1 MQFSKKDLFTVP
13 NILTYIRLICVPIFI
28 GVMIAYCI
36 DKTATQYLWAAFGLF
51 VFASATDIAD
61 GYIARRFNLISD
73 IGKVLD
79 PVADKL
85 LQGFA
90 ILMLGIAGNVHWAFV
105 AIIVAKEI
113 FIGVTSKYFMRA
125 SKRQVEQMANKWG
138 KYAALTVFIGLF
150 FAFLVPFHKVIEIG
164 DLVIFCIGSV
174 LAIAAATQY
183 TVIYCKQLAQVRK
196 SGILEVLDKN
206 GEPLDGRNI
215 AVVRAEYG
223 LKDYHNK
230 SVMVDVVAKEQE
242 NADRA
247 SSDVATEE
255 NNDVKDAMKD
265 AEDAMKDAEDAMKDV
280 EDAMK
285 DVEDAKKEDGEN
297 K

>member
-1 MQFSKKDLFTVP
+1 MQFSKKDAFTVP
-13 NILTYIRLICVPIFI
+13 NILTYIRLLCVPVFI
-28 GVMIAYCI
+28 GMMIAYCV
-36 DKTATQYLWAAFGLF
+36 DKSATEYLWAAFGLF

-90 ILMLGIAGNVHWAFV
+90 ILMLGISGNVYWAFV

-150 FAFLVPFHKVIEIG
+150 FAFLVPFSKVIEIA
-164 DLVIFCIGSV
+164 DLVILCIGSV
-174 LAIAAATQY
+174 LAVAAATQY
-183 TVIYCKQLAQVRK
+183 TVIYCKQLSQVRK

-206 GEPLDGRNI
+206 GNPVDGRNI

-223 LKDYHNK
+223 LRDYRNK

-242 NADRA
+242 DGEKKDGEKENSGTQ
-247 SSDVATEE
+247 SSDG
-255 NNDVKDAMKD
+255 D
-265 AEDAMKDAEDAMKDV
+265 AE
-280 EDAMK
+280 
-285 DVEDAKKEDGEN
+285 
-297 K
+297 

>member
-13 NILTYIRLICVPIFI
+13 NVLTYIRLLCVPVFI
-28 GVMIAYCI
+28 GMMIAYCV

-61 GYIARRFNLISD
+61 GYIARHFNMISD

-90 ILMLGIAGNVHWAFV
+90 VLMLGIAGNVHWAFV
-105 AIIVAKEI
+105 VIIVAKEI

-150 FAFLVPFHKVIEIG
+150 FAFLVPFHKAIAIA

-174 LAIAAATQY
+174 MAIIAATQY
-183 TVIYCKQLAQVRK
+183 TVVYCKQLSQVRK
-196 SGILEVLDKN
+196 SGILNVLDKN
-206 GEPLDGRNI
+206 GNPLDGRNI

-223 LKDYHNK
+223 LKDYRNK

-242 NADRA
+242 DAAETADEEKSTDNAQADDGA
-247 SSDVATEE
+247 EAK
-255 NNDVKDAMKD
+255 NNTDLKGGD
-265 AEDAMKDAEDAMKDV
+265 
-280 EDAMK
+280 
-285 DVEDAKKEDGEN
+285 KE
-297 K
+297 

>member
-1 MQFSKKDLFTVP
+1 MPCAIMHKYNKLSENIMQFSKKDLITVP
-13 NILTYIRLICVPIFI
+13 NILTYIRLLCVPVFI
-28 GVMIAYCI
+28 GVMIAYCL
-36 DKTATQYLWAAFGLF
+36 DKTATEFLWAAFGLF

-90 ILMLGIAGNVHWAFV
+90 VLMLGIAGNVHWAFV

-113 FIGVTSKYFMRA
+113 FIGVTSKYLMRA

-150 FAFLVPFHKVIEIG
+150 FAFLVPFHKVIEIA
-164 DLVIFCIGSV
+164 DLVLFIIGSV
-174 LAIAAATQY
+174 LAVAAATQY
-183 TVIYCKQLAQVRK
+183 TVIYCKQLKKVRK

-206 GEPLDGRNI
+206 GNPLDGRNI

-223 LKDYHNK
+223 LKDYRNK
-230 SVMVDVVAKEQE
+230 SVMMDVVAKEQE
-242 NADRA
+242 DG
-247 SSDVATEE
+247 SSLKDGNEPEE
-255 NNDVKDAMKD
+255 IKTD
-265 AEDAMKDAEDAMKDV
+265 AEKDEVDSC
-280 EDAMK
+280 
-285 DVEDAKKEDGEN
+285 DGEN

>member
-13 NILTYIRLICVPIFI
+13 NILTYIRLICVPVFI
-28 GVMIAYCI
+28 GMMIAYCV
-36 DKTATQYLWAAFGLF
+36 DKTATEYLWAAFGLF

-61 GYIARRFNLISD
+61 GFIARRFNLISD

-90 ILMLGIAGNVHWAFV
+90 ILMLGIAGNVNWAFV

-150 FAFLVPFHKVIEIG
+150 FAFLVPFSKVIEIA
-164 DLVIFCIGSV
+164 DIVILSIGSL
-174 LAIAAATQY
+174 LAVIAATQY
-183 TVIYCKQLAQVRK
+183 TVIYCKQLSQVRK
-196 SGILEVLDKN
+196 SGILDVLDEN
-206 GEPLDGRNI
+206 GNPLDGRDI

-223 LKDYHNK
+223 LKDYHNR

-242 NADRA
+242 NGVEAGADGA
-247 SSDVATEE
+247 DAGNVADGEE
-255 NNDVKDAMKD
+255 NAQSQVPEAKPDDG
-265 AEDAMKDAEDAMKDV
+265 E
-280 EDAMK
+280 
-285 DVEDAKKEDGEN
+285 KKE
-297 K
+297 

>member
-13 NILTYIRLICVPIFI
+13 NVLTYIRLLCVPVFI
-28 GVMIAYCI
+28 GMMIAYCV

-61 GYIARRFNLISD
+61 GYIARHFNMISD

-90 ILMLGIAGNVHWAFV
+90 VLMLGIAGNVHWAFV
-105 AIIVAKEI
+105 VIIVAKEI

-150 FAFLVPFHKVIEIG
+150 FAFLVPFHKAIAIA

-174 LAIAAATQY
+174 MAIIAATQY
-183 TVIYCKQLAQVRK
+183 TVVYCKQLSQVRK
-196 SGILEVLDKN
+196 SGILNVLDKN
-206 GEPLDGRNI
+206 GNPLDGRNI

-223 LKDYHNK
+223 LKDYRNK

-242 NADRA
+242 DAAETADEEKSTDNAPADDGA
-247 SSDVATEE
+247 EAK
-255 NNDVKDAMKD
+255 NNTDLKGGD
-265 AEDAMKDAEDAMKDV
+265 
-280 EDAMK
+280 
-285 DVEDAKKEDGEN
+285 KE
-297 K
+297 

>member
-1 MQFSKKDLFTVP
+1 MQFSKKDAFTVP
-13 NILTYIRLICVPIFI
+13 NVLTYIRLLCVPVFI
-28 GVMIAYCI
+28 GMMIAYCV
-36 DKTATQYLWAAFGLF
+36 DKTATEYLWAAFGLF

-61 GYIARRFNLISD
+61 GYIARRFNMISD

-90 ILMLGIAGNVHWAFV
+90 VLMLGISGNVHWAFV
-105 AIIVAKEI
+105 VIIVAKEI

-150 FAFLVPFHKVIEIG
+150 FAFLVPFHKVIAIM

-174 LAIAAATQY
+174 MAVIAATQY
-183 TVIYCKQLAQVRK
+183 TVIYSKQLSQVRK

-206 GEPLDGRNI
+206 GNPLDGRNI
-215 AVVRAEYG
+215 SVVRAEYG
-223 LKDYHNK
+223 LKDYRNK
-230 SVMVDVVAKEQE
+230 SVMVDVISKEQE
-242 NADRA
+242 GGVSEEASEEVGKETASDGQDADTA
-247 SSDVATEE
+247 EDK
-255 NNDVKDAMKD
+255 KDAKGGD
-265 AEDAMKDAEDAMKDV
+265 
-280 EDAMK
+280 
-285 DVEDAKKEDGEN
+285 KE
-297 K
+297 

>member
-1 MQFSKKDLFTVP
+1 MQFSKKDAFTVP
-13 NILTYIRLICVPIFI
+13 NVLTYIRLLCVPVFI
-28 GVMIAYCI
+28 GMMIAYCV
-36 DKTATQYLWAAFGLF
+36 DKTATEYLWAAFGLF

-61 GYIARRFNLISD
+61 GYIARRFNMISD

-90 ILMLGIAGNVHWAFV
+90 VLMLGISGNVHWAFV
-105 AIIVAKEI
+105 VIIVAKEI

-150 FAFLVPFHKVIEIG
+150 FAFLVPFHKVIAIM

-174 LAIAAATQY
+174 MAVIAATQY
-183 TVIYCKQLAQVRK
+183 TVIYCKQLSQVRK

-206 GEPLDGRNI
+206 GNPLDGRNI
-215 AVVRAEYG
+215 SVVRAEYG
-223 LKDYHNK
+223 LKDYRNK
-230 SVMVDVVAKEQE
+230 SVMVDVISKEQE
-242 NADRA
+242 SGVSEEA
-247 SSDVATEE
+247 SEEVGKETASDG
-255 NNDVKDAMKD
+255 KDADTAEDKKD
-265 AEDAMKDAEDAMKDV
+265 AKGGD
-280 EDAMK
+280 
-285 DVEDAKKEDGEN
+285 KE
-297 K
+297 

>member
-1 MQFSKKDLFTVP
+1 MQFSKKDAFTVP
-13 NILTYIRLICVPIFI
+13 NVLTYIRLLCVPVFI
-28 GVMIAYCI
+28 GMMIAYCV
-36 DKTATQYLWAAFGLF
+36 DKTATEYLWAAFGLF

-61 GYIARRFNLISD
+61 GYIARRFNMISD

-90 ILMLGIAGNVHWAFV
+90 VLMLGISGNVHWAFV
-105 AIIVAKEI
+105 VIIVAKEI

-150 FAFLVPFHKVIEIG
+150 FAFLVPFHKVIAIM

-174 LAIAAATQY
+174 MAVIAATQY
-183 TVIYCKQLAQVRK
+183 TVIYCKQLSQVRK

-206 GEPLDGRNI
+206 GNPLDGRNI
-215 AVVRAEYG
+215 SVVRAEYG
-223 LKDYHNK
+223 LKDYRNK
-230 SVMVDVVAKEQE
+230 SVMVDVISKEQE
-242 NADRA
+242 GSVSEEASEEVGKETASDGKDADTA
-247 SSDVATEE
+247 EDKK
-255 NNDVKDAMKD
+255 DVKGGD
-265 AEDAMKDAEDAMKDV
+265 
-280 EDAMK
+280 
-285 DVEDAKKEDGEN
+285 KE
-297 K
+297 

>member
-1 MQFSKKDLFTVP
+1 MQFSKKDAFTVP
-13 NILTYIRLICVPIFI
+13 NVLTYIRLLCVPVFI
-28 GVMIAYCI
+28 GMMIAYCV
-36 DKTATQYLWAAFGLF
+36 DKTATEYLWAAFGLF

-61 GYIARRFNLISD
+61 GYIARRFNMISD

-90 ILMLGIAGNVHWAFV
+90 VLMLGISGNVHWAFV
-105 AIIVAKEI
+105 VIIVAKEI

-150 FAFLVPFHKVIEIG
+150 FAFLVPFNKVIAIM

-174 LAIAAATQY
+174 MAVIAATQY
-183 TVIYCKQLAQVRK
+183 TVIYSKQLSQVRK

-206 GEPLDGRNI
+206 GNPLDGRNI
-215 AVVRAEYG
+215 SVVRAEYG
-223 LKDYHNK
+223 LKDYRNK
-230 SVMVDVVAKEQE
+230 SVMVDVISKEQE
-242 NADRA
+242 GGVSEEA
-247 SSDVATEE
+247 SKEVGKETASDG
-255 NNDVKDAMKD
+255 KDADTAEDKKD
-265 AEDAMKDAEDAMKDV
+265 AKGGD
-280 EDAMK
+280 
-285 DVEDAKKEDGEN
+285 KE
-297 K
+297 

>member
-1 MQFSKKDLFTVP
+1 MQFSKKDAFTVP
-13 NILTYIRLICVPIFI
+13 NVLTYIRLLCVPVFI
-28 GVMIAYCI
+28 GMMIAYCV
-36 DKTATQYLWAAFGLF
+36 DKTATEYLWAAFGLF

-61 GYIARRFNLISD
+61 GYIARRFNMISD

-90 ILMLGIAGNVHWAFV
+90 VLMLGISGNVHWAFV
-105 AIIVAKEI
+105 VIIVAKEI

-150 FAFLVPFHKVIEIG
+150 FAFLVPFHKVIAIM

-174 LAIAAATQY
+174 MAVIAATQY
-183 TVIYCKQLAQVRK
+183 TVIYCKQLSQVRK

-206 GEPLDGRNI
+206 GNPLDGRNI
-215 AVVRAEYG
+215 SVVRAEYG
-223 LKDYHNK
+223 LKDYRNK
-230 SVMVDVVAKEQE
+230 SVMVDVIAKEQE
-242 NADRA
+242 DGV
-247 SSDVATEE
+247 SEEATEE
-255 NNDVKDAMKD
+255 VGKETASDCKDAD
-265 AEDAMKDAEDAMKDV
+265 TAEDKKH
-280 EDAMK
+280 
-285 DVEDAKKEDGEN
+285 AKGGDKE
-297 K
+297 

>member
-1 MQFSKKDLFTVP
+1 MQFSKKDAFTVP
-13 NILTYIRLICVPIFI
+13 NVLTYIRLLCVPVFI
-28 GVMIAYCI
+28 GMMIAYCV
-36 DKTATQYLWAAFGLF
+36 DKTATEYLWAAFGLF

-61 GYIARRFNLISD
+61 GYIARRFNMISD

-90 ILMLGIAGNVHWAFV
+90 VLMLGISGNVHWAFV
-105 AIIVAKEI
+105 VIIVAKEI

-150 FAFLVPFHKVIEIG
+150 FAFLVPFHKVIAIM

-174 LAIAAATQY
+174 MALIAATQY
-183 TVIYCKQLAQVRK
+183 TVIYCKQLSQVRK

-206 GEPLDGRNI
+206 GNPLDGRNI
-215 AVVRAEYG
+215 SVVRAEYG
-223 LKDYHNK
+223 LKDYRNK
-230 SVMVDVVAKEQE
+230 SVMVDVISKEQE
-242 NADRA
+242 GGVSEEA
-247 SSDVATEE
+247 SEEVGKETASDG
-255 NNDVKDAMKD
+255 KDAD
-265 AEDAMKDAEDAMKDV
+265 TAED
-280 EDAMK
+280 
-285 DVEDAKKEDGEN
+285 KKHVKGGDKE
-297 K
+297 

>member
-13 NILTYIRLICVPIFI
+13 NVLTYIRLLCVPVFI
-28 GVMIAYCI
+28 GMMIAYCV

-61 GYIARRFNLISD
+61 GYIARHFNMISD

-90 ILMLGIAGNVHWAFV
+90 ILMLGISGNVHWAFV
-105 AIIVAKEI
+105 VIIVAKEI

-150 FAFLVPFHKVIEIG
+150 FAFLVPFHKVIEIM

-174 LAIAAATQY
+174 MAIIAATQY
-183 TVIYCKQLAQVRK
+183 TVIYCKQLSQVRK
-196 SGILEVLDKN
+196 SGMLEVLDKN
-206 GEPLDGRNI
+206 GNPLDGRNI

-242 NADRA
+242 GAEGADK
-247 SSDVATEE
+247 EE
-255 NNDVKDAMKD
+255 NAGALDNGDEEGKTVDEAVKPDTDVKGGD
-265 AEDAMKDAEDAMKDV
+265 
-280 EDAMK
+280 
-285 DVEDAKKEDGEN
+285 KE
-297 K
+297 

>member
-1 MQFSKKDLFTVP
+1 MQFSKKDAFTVP
-13 NILTYIRLICVPIFI
+13 NILTYIRLVCVPVFI
-28 GVMIAYCI
+28 GMMIAYCV
-36 DKTATQYLWAAFGLF
+36 DNTATQYLWAAFGLF
-51 VFASATDIAD
+51 VFASATDVAD

-85 LQGFA
+85 LQGFS
-90 ILMLGIAGNVHWAFV
+90 ILMLGISGNVHWAFV

-113 FIGVTSKYFMRA
+113 FIGITSKYFMRA

-150 FAFLVPFHKVIEIG
+150 FAFLVPFSNVIKIA
-164 DLVIFCIGSV
+164 DFVILCIGSV

-183 TVIYCKQLAQVRK
+183 TVIYCKQLSQVRK

-206 GEPLDGRNI
+206 GDPLDGRNI

-223 LKDYHNK
+223 LKDYRNK

-242 NADRA
+242 
-247 SSDVATEE
+247 EGE
-255 NNDVKDAMKD
+255 
-265 AEDAMKDAEDAMKDV
+265 
-280 EDAMK
+280 
-285 DVEDAKKEDGEN
+285 KKEETDKGGDSSPSDGEAE
-297 K
+297 

>member
-1 MQFSKKDLFTVP
+1 MQFSKKDAFTVP
-13 NILTYIRLICVPIFI
+13 NVLTYIRLLCVPVFI
-28 GVMIAYCI
+28 GMMIAYCV
-36 DKTATQYLWAAFGLF
+36 DKTATEYLWAAFGLF

-61 GYIARRFNLISD
+61 GYIASRFNMISD

-90 ILMLGIAGNVHWAFV
+90 VLMLGISGNVHWAFV
-105 AIIVAKEI
+105 VIIVAKEI

-150 FAFLVPFHKVIEIG
+150 FAFLVPFNKVIAIM

-174 LAIAAATQY
+174 MAVIAATQY
-183 TVIYCKQLAQVRK
+183 TVIYSKQLSQVRK

-206 GEPLDGRNI
+206 GNPLDGRNI
-215 AVVRAEYG
+215 SVVRAEYG
-223 LKDYHNK
+223 LKDYRNK
-230 SVMVDVVAKEQE
+230 SVMVDVISKEQE
-242 NADRA
+242 GGVSEEA
-247 SSDVATEE
+247 SEE
-255 NNDVKDAMKD
+255 VGKETASEGKDADTAEDKKD
-265 AEDAMKDAEDAMKDV
+265 AKGGD
-280 EDAMK
+280 
-285 DVEDAKKEDGEN
+285 KE
-297 K
+297 

>member
-13 NILTYIRLICVPIFI
+13 NVLTYIRLLCVPVFI
-28 GVMIAYCI
+28 GMMIAYCV

-61 GYIARRFNLISD
+61 GYIARHFNMISD

-90 ILMLGIAGNVHWAFV
+90 VLMLGIAGNVHWAFV
-105 AIIVAKEI
+105 VIIVAKEI

-150 FAFLVPFHKVIEIG
+150 FAFLVPFHKAIAIA

-174 LAIAAATQY
+174 MAIIAATQY
-183 TVIYCKQLAQVRK
+183 TIVYCKQLSQVRK
-196 SGILEVLDKN
+196 SGILNVLDKN
-206 GEPLDGRNI
+206 GNPLDGRNI

-223 LKDYHNK
+223 LKDYRNK

-242 NADRA
+242 DAAETADEEKSTDNAQADDGA
-247 SSDVATEE
+247 EAK
-255 NNDVKDAMKD
+255 NNTDLKGGD
-265 AEDAMKDAEDAMKDV
+265 
-280 EDAMK
+280 
-285 DVEDAKKEDGEN
+285 KE
-297 K
+297 

>member
-13 NILTYIRLICVPIFI
+13 NVLTYIRLLCVPVFI
-28 GVMIAYCI
+28 GMMIAYCV

-61 GYIARRFNLISD
+61 GYIARHFNMISD

-90 ILMLGIAGNVHWAFV
+90 VLMLGIAGNVHWAFV
-105 AIIVAKEI
+105 VIIVAKEI

-150 FAFLVPFHKVIEIG
+150 FAFLVPFHKAIAIA

-174 LAIAAATQY
+174 MAIIAATQY
-183 TVIYCKQLAQVRK
+183 TVVYCKQLSQVRK
-196 SGILEVLDKN
+196 SGILNVLDKN
-206 GEPLDGRNI
+206 GNPLDGRNI

-223 LKDYHNK
+223 LKDYRNK

-242 NADRA
+242 DAAEIADEEKSTDNAPADDGDEA
-247 SSDVATEE
+247 K
-255 NNDVKDAMKD
+255 NNTDLKGGD
-265 AEDAMKDAEDAMKDV
+265 
-280 EDAMK
+280 
-285 DVEDAKKEDGEN
+285 KE
-297 K
+297 

>member
-1 MQFSKKDLFTVP
+1 MQFSKKDAFTVP
-13 NILTYIRLICVPIFI
+13 NVLTYIRLLCVPVFI
-28 GVMIAYCI
+28 GMMIAYCV
-36 DKTATQYLWAAFGLF
+36 DKTATEYLWAAFGLF

-61 GYIARRFNLISD
+61 GYIARRFNMISD

-90 ILMLGIAGNVHWAFV
+90 VLMLGISGNVHWAFV
-105 AIIVAKEI
+105 VIIVAKEI

-150 FAFLVPFHKVIEIG
+150 FAFLVPFNKVIAIM

-174 LAIAAATQY
+174 MAVIAATQY
-183 TVIYCKQLAQVRK
+183 TVIYSKQLSQVRK

-206 GEPLDGRNI
+206 GNPLDGRNI
-215 AVVRAEYG
+215 SVVRAEYG
-223 LKDYHNK
+223 LKDYRNK
-230 SVMVDVVAKEQE
+230 SVMVDVISKEQE
-242 NADRA
+242 GGVSEEA
-247 SSDVATEE
+247 SEKVGKETASDG
-255 NNDVKDAMKD
+255 KDADTAEDKKD
-265 AEDAMKDAEDAMKDV
+265 AKGGD
-280 EDAMK
+280 
-285 DVEDAKKEDGEN
+285 KE
-297 K
+297 

>member
-1 MQFSKKDLFTVP
+1 MQFSKKDLFTIP
-13 NILTYIRLICVPIFI
+13 NILTYIRLLCVPVFI
-28 GVMIAYCI
+28 GMMIAYCV
-36 DKTATQYLWAAFGLF
+36 DKSATAYLWTAFGLF

-105 AIIVAKEI
+105 VIIVAKEI
-113 FIGVTSKYFMRA
+113 FIGITSKYFMRA

-138 KYAALTVFIGLF
+138 KYAALIVFIGLF

-164 DLVIFCIGSV
+164 DLVIFCIGSA
-174 LAIAAATQY
+174 LAICAAVQY
-183 TVIYCKQLAQVRK
+183 TYIYTKQLKQVRK
-196 SGILEVLDKN
+196 SGILEALDKN
-206 GEPLDGRNI
+206 GNPLDGRNI

-230 SVMVDVVAKEQE
+230 SVMVNVIADEQE
-242 NADRA
+242 KSVKGISRDEQNDAASVSEESGAD
-247 SSDVATEE
+247 EE
-255 NNDVKDAMKD
+255 ANGGD
-265 AEDAMKDAEDAMKDV
+265 
-280 EDAMK
+280 
-285 DVEDAKKEDGEN
+285 KE
-297 K
+297 

>member
-1 MQFSKKDLFTVP
+1 MQFSKKDLFTIP
-13 NILTYIRLICVPIFI
+13 NILTYIRLLCVPVFI

-36 DKTATQYLWAAFGLF
+36 DKTATAYLWAGFGLF

-90 ILMLGIAGNVHWAFV
+90 VLMLGIAGNVHWAFV
-105 AIIVAKEI
+105 GIIVAKEI
-113 FIGVTSKYFMRA
+113 FIGVSSKYFMRA

-150 FAFLVPFHKVIEIG
+150 FAFLVPLHKVIEIA
-164 DLVIFCIGSV
+164 DFVIFCIGCA
-174 LAIAAATQY
+174 LAICAAVQY
-183 TVIYCKQLAQVRK
+183 TYLYCKQLSQVRK

-206 GEPLDGRNI
+206 GNPLDGRNI

-230 SVMVDVVAKEQE
+230 SVMVDVIAKEQDNVE
-242 NADRA
+242 SKSEDDGEKSAEDK
-247 SSDVATEE
+247 DVA
-255 NNDVKDAMKD
+255 
-265 AEDAMKDAEDAMKDV
+265 
-280 EDAMK
+280 
-285 DVEDAKKEDGEN
+285 DGEN

>member
-1 MQFSKKDLFTVP
+1 MQFSKKDAFTVP
-13 NILTYIRLICVPIFI
+13 NVLTYIRLLCVPVFI
-28 GVMIAYCI
+28 GMMIAYCV
-36 DKTATQYLWAAFGLF
+36 DKTATEYLWAAFGLF

-61 GYIARRFNLISD
+61 GYIARRFNMISD

-90 ILMLGIAGNVHWAFV
+90 VLMLGISGNVHWAFV
-105 AIIVAKEI
+105 VIIVAKEI

-150 FAFLVPFHKVIEIG
+150 FAFLVPFNKVIAIM

-174 LAIAAATQY
+174 MAVIAATQY
-183 TVIYCKQLAQVRK
+183 TVIYSKQLSQVRK

-206 GEPLDGRNI
+206 GNPLDGRNI
-215 AVVRAEYG
+215 SVVRAEYG
-223 LKDYHNK
+223 LKDYRNK
-230 SVMVDVVAKEQE
+230 SVMVDVISKEQE
-242 NADRA
+242 SGVSEEASEEVGKETASDGQDADTA
-247 SSDVATEE
+247 EDK
-255 NNDVKDAMKD
+255 KDAKGGD
-265 AEDAMKDAEDAMKDV
+265 
-280 EDAMK
+280 
-285 DVEDAKKEDGEN
+285 KE
-297 K
+297 

>member
-13 NILTYIRLICVPIFI
+13 NVLTYIRLLCVPVFI
-28 GVMIAYCI
+28 GMMIAYCV

-61 GYIARRFNLISD
+61 GYIARHFNMISD

-90 ILMLGIAGNVHWAFV
+90 VLMLGIAGNVHWAFV
-105 AIIVAKEI
+105 VIIVAKEI

-150 FAFLVPFHKVIEIG
+150 FAFLVPFHKAIAIA

-174 LAIAAATQY
+174 MAIIAATQY
-183 TVIYCKQLAQVRK
+183 TVVYCKQLSQVRK
-196 SGILEVLDKN
+196 SGILNVLDKN
-206 GEPLDGRNI
+206 GNPLDGRNI

-223 LKDYHNK
+223 LKDYRNK

-242 NADRA
+242 DAAETADEEKSTDNAPTDDGA
-247 SSDVATEE
+247 EAK
-255 NNDVKDAMKD
+255 NNTDLKGGD
-265 AEDAMKDAEDAMKDV
+265 
-280 EDAMK
+280 
-285 DVEDAKKEDGEN
+285 KE
-297 K
+297 

>member
-1 MQFSKKDLFTVP
+1 MQFLKKDLFTVP
-13 NILTYIRLICVPIFI
+13 NVLTYIRLLCVPVFI
-28 GVMIAYCI
+28 GMMIAYCV

-61 GYIARRFNLISD
+61 GYIARHFNMISD

-90 ILMLGIAGNVHWAFV
+90 ILMLGISGNVHWAFV
-105 AIIVAKEI
+105 VIIVAKEI

-150 FAFLVPFHKVIEIG
+150 FAFLVPFHKVIEIM

-174 LAIAAATQY
+174 MAIIAATQY
-183 TVIYCKQLAQVRK
+183 TVIYCKQLSQVRK

-206 GEPLDGRNI
+206 GNPLDGRNI

-242 NADRA
+242 GAEGADK
-247 SSDVATEE
+247 EE
-255 NNDVKDAMKD
+255 NAGALDNGDEEGKTVDEAVKPDTDVKGGD
-265 AEDAMKDAEDAMKDV
+265 
-280 EDAMK
+280 
-285 DVEDAKKEDGEN
+285 KE
-297 K
+297 

>member
-1 MQFSKKDLFTVP
+1 MHKYNKLSENIMQFSKKDLITVP
-13 NILTYIRLICVPIFI
+13 NILTYIRLLCVPVFI
-28 GVMIAYCI
+28 GVMIAYCL
-36 DKTATQYLWAAFGLF
+36 DMTATEFLWAAFGLF

-90 ILMLGIAGNVHWAFV
+90 VLMLGIAGNVHWAFV

-150 FAFLVPFHKVIEIG
+150 FAFLVPFHKVIEIA
-164 DLVIFCIGSV
+164 DLVLFIIGSV
-174 LAIAAATQY
+174 LAVAAATQY
-183 TVIYCKQLAQVRK
+183 TVIYCKQLKQVRK

-206 GEPLDGRNI
+206 GNPLDGRNI
-215 AVVRAEYG
+215 AVVREEYG
-223 LKDYHNK
+223 LKDYRNK

-242 NADRA
+242 DG
-247 SSDVATEE
+247 SSLKDGNEPEE
-255 NNDVKDAMKD
+255 IKTD
-265 AEDAMKDAEDAMKDV
+265 AEKDEVDSC
-280 EDAMK
+280 
-285 DVEDAKKEDGEN
+285 DGEN

>member
-1 MQFSKKDLFTVP
+1 MQFSKKDAFTVP
-13 NILTYIRLICVPIFI
+13 NVLTYIRLLCLPVFI
-28 GVMIAYCI
+28 GMMIAYCV
-36 DKTATQYLWAAFGLF
+36 DKTATEYLWAAFGLF

-61 GYIARRFNLISD
+61 GYIARRFNMISD

-90 ILMLGIAGNVHWAFV
+90 VLMLGISGNVHWAFV
-105 AIIVAKEI
+105 VIIVAKEI

-150 FAFLVPFHKVIEIG
+150 FAFLVPFNKVIAIM

-174 LAIAAATQY
+174 MAVIAATQY
-183 TVIYCKQLAQVRK
+183 TVIYSKQLSQVRK

-206 GEPLDGRNI
+206 GNPLDGRNI
-215 AVVRAEYG
+215 SVVRAEYG
-223 LKDYHNK
+223 LKDYRNK
-230 SVMVDVVAKEQE
+230 SVMVDVISKEQE
-242 NADRA
+242 GGVSEEA
-247 SSDVATEE
+247 SEEVGKETASDG
-255 NNDVKDAMKD
+255 KDADTVEDKKD
-265 AEDAMKDAEDAMKDV
+265 AKGGD
-280 EDAMK
+280 
-285 DVEDAKKEDGEN
+285 KE
-297 K
+297 

>member
-1 MQFSKKDLFTVP
+1 MQFSKKDAFTVP
-13 NILTYIRLICVPIFI
+13 NVLTYIRLLCVPVFI
-28 GVMIAYCI
+28 GMMIAYCV
-36 DKTATQYLWAAFGLF
+36 DKTATEYLWAAFGLF

-61 GYIARRFNLISD
+61 GYIARRFNMISD

-90 ILMLGIAGNVHWAFV
+90 VLMLGISGNVHWAFV
-105 AIIVAKEI
+105 VIIVAKEI

-150 FAFLVPFHKVIEIG
+150 FAFLVPFNKVIAIM

-174 LAIAAATQY
+174 MAVIAATQY
-183 TVIYCKQLAQVRK
+183 TVIYCKQLSQVRK

-206 GEPLDGRNI
+206 GNPLDGRNI
-215 AVVRAEYG
+215 SVVRAEYG
-223 LKDYHNK
+223 LKDYRNK
-230 SVMVDVVAKEQE
+230 SVMVDVISKEQE
-242 NADRA
+242 GGVSEEA
-247 SSDVATEE
+247 SEEIGKETASDG
-255 NNDVKDAMKD
+255 KDADTAEDKKD
-265 AEDAMKDAEDAMKDV
+265 AKGGD
-280 EDAMK
+280 
-285 DVEDAKKEDGEN
+285 KE
-297 K
+297 

>member
-1 MQFSKKDLFTVP
+1 MQFSKKDLFTIP
-13 NILTYIRLICVPIFI
+13 NILTYIRLLCVPVFI
-28 GVMIAYCI
+28 GMMIAYCV
-36 DKTATQYLWAAFGLF
+36 DKSATAYLWTAFGLF

-105 AIIVAKEI
+105 VIIVAKEI
-113 FIGVTSKYFMRA
+113 FIGITSKYFMRA

-150 FAFLVPFHKVIEIG
+150 FAFLVPFHKVIAIG
-164 DLVIFCIGSV
+164 DLVIFCIGSA
-174 LAIAAATQY
+174 LAICAAVQY
-183 TVIYCKQLAQVRK
+183 TYIYTKQLKQVRK
-196 SGILEVLDKN
+196 SGILEALDKN
-206 GEPLDGRNI
+206 GNPLDGRNI

-230 SVMVDVVAKEQE
+230 SVMVNVIADEQE
-242 NADRA
+242 KSVKGISRDEQNDAASVSEESGAD
-247 SSDVATEE
+247 EE
-255 NNDVKDAMKD
+255 ANGGD
-265 AEDAMKDAEDAMKDV
+265 
-280 EDAMK
+280 
-285 DVEDAKKEDGEN
+285 KE
-297 K
+297 

>member
-1 MQFSKKDLFTVP
+1 MQFSKKDVFTVP
-13 NILTYIRLICVPIFI
+13 NVLTYIRLLCVPVFI
-28 GVMIAYCI
+28 GMMIAYCV
-36 DKTATQYLWAAFGLF
+36 DKTATEYLWAAFGLF

-61 GYIARRFNLISD
+61 GYIARRFNMISD

-90 ILMLGIAGNVHWAFV
+90 VLMLGISGNVHWVFV
-105 AIIVAKEI
+105 VIIVAKEI

-150 FAFLVPFHKVIEIG
+150 FAFLVPFHKVIAIM

-174 LAIAAATQY
+174 MAVIAATQY
-183 TVIYCKQLAQVRK
+183 TVIYSKQLSQVRK
-196 SGILEVLDKN
+196 SGILDVLDKN
-206 GEPLDGRNI
+206 GNPLDGRNI
-215 AVVRAEYG
+215 SVVRAEYG

-230 SVMVDVVAKEQE
+230 SVMVDVISKEQE
-242 NADRA
+242 GGVSEEASEEVGKETASDGKDADTA
-247 SSDVATEE
+247 EDKK
-255 NNDVKDAMKD
+255 DVKGGD
-265 AEDAMKDAEDAMKDV
+265 
-280 EDAMK
+280 
-285 DVEDAKKEDGEN
+285 KE
-297 K
+297 

>member
-1 MQFSKKDLFTVP
+1 MHKYNKLSENIMQFSKKDLFTVP
-13 NILTYIRLICVPIFI
+13 NILTYIRLLCVPVFI
-28 GVMIAYCI
+28 GVMIAYCL
-36 DKTATQYLWAAFGLF
+36 DKTATEFLWAAFGLF

-90 ILMLGIAGNVHWAFV
+90 VLMLGIAGNVHWAFV

-125 SKRQVEQMANKWG
+125 SKRQVEQMANNWG

-150 FAFLVPFHKVIEIG
+150 FAFLVPFHKVIEIA
-164 DLVIFCIGSV
+164 DLVLFIIGSV
-174 LAIAAATQY
+174 LAVAAATQY
-183 TVIYCKQLAQVRK
+183 TVIYCKQLKQVRK

-206 GEPLDGRNI
+206 GNPLDGRNI

-223 LKDYHNK
+223 LKDYRNK

-242 NADRA
+242 DG
-247 SSDVATEE
+247 SSLKDGNEPEE
-255 NNDVKDAMKD
+255 IKTD
-265 AEDAMKDAEDAMKDV
+265 AEKDEVDSC
-280 EDAMK
+280 
-285 DVEDAKKEDGEN
+285 DGEN